1 MYARVTRFGLE
12 CNRKPSDNFVLSSL
26 LAKPVQHVDV
36 VFAISATASEAQQT
50 FSFMKEVIK
59 IIFERH
65 GVDSIRP
72 AIIVF
77 GDAVSVRLSFDEKIS
92 ELDELR
98 ERIDNLPRNTGTP
111 DLDAVLVEA
120 NRLFAGARLNAKKVL
135 VIISDDASDN
145 RPWEIRARA
154 GKLEEEE
161 IEVVPVG
168 IGNKAD
174 LKQLEHTTPHKDNLI
189 TADKDD
195 DTDDVAD
202 EILEKILRRKY
213 HFSQG

>member
-1 MYARVTRFGLE
+1 MQELPDLILN
-12 CNRKPSDNFVLSSL
+12 CNRKPSDHFVLSSL

-77 GDAVSVRLSFDEKIS
+77 GDAVSVRLSFNEKIS
-92 ELDELR
+92 ELDELK

-195 DTDDVAD
+195 DTYDVAD
-202 EILEKILRRKY
+202 EILEKILRSKC

>member
-1 MYARVTRFGLE
+1 M
-12 CNRKPSDNFVLSSL
+12 SSL

-72 AIIVF
+72 GIIVF

-202 EILEKILRRKY
+202 EILEKILRSKC

>member
-1 MYARVTRFGLE
+1 MARVTRFGLK
-12 CNRKPSDNFVLSSL
+12 CNRKLSDHFVLSSL
-26 LAKPVQHVDV
+26 LAKPVQDVDV
-36 VFAISATASEAQQT
+36 VFAISVTASDAQQT
-50 FSFMKEVIK
+50 FSFMKKVIK
-59 IIFERH
+59 IIFEKH
-65 GVDSIRP
+65 GVDNMRP

-77 GDAVSVRLSFDEKIS
+77 GDVVSVRLSFDEKIS
-92 ELDELR
+92 ELDELK

-111 DLDAVLVEA
+111 DLDAALVEA

-168 IGNKAD
+168 IGNEAD
-174 LKQLEHTTPHKDNLI
+174 LRQLEHTTPHKDNLI
-189 TADKDD
+189 IADKDD

-202 EILEKILRRKY
+202 EILEKILRSKC

>member
-1 MYARVTRFGLE
+1 MARVTRFGLK
-12 CNRKPSDNFVLSSL
+12 CNRKPSDHFVLSSL

-36 VFAISATASEAQQT
+36 VFAISATASDAQQT

-92 ELDELR
+92 ELDGLK

-111 DLDAVLVEA
+111 DLDAALVEA

-135 VIISDDASDN
+135 VIISDGASDN

-195 DTDDVAD
+195 DTDDVAN
-202 EILEKILRRKY
+202 EILEKILRSKC

>member
-1 MYARVTRFGLE
+1 MARVTRFGLK
-12 CNRKPSDNFVLSSL
+12 CNRKLSDHFVLSSL
-26 LAKPVQHVDV
+26 LAKPVQDVDV
-36 VFAISATASEAQQT
+36 VFAISATASDAQQT
-50 FSFMKEVIK
+50 FSFMKKVIK
-59 IIFERH
+59 IIFEKH
-65 GVDSIRP
+65 GVDNMRP

-77 GDAVSVRLSFDEKIS
+77 GDVVSVRLSFDEKIS
-92 ELDELR
+92 ELDELK

-111 DLDAVLVEA
+111 DLDAALVEA

-168 IGNKAD
+168 IGNEAD
-174 LKQLEHTTPHKDNLI
+174 LRQLEHTTPHKDNLI

-202 EILEKILRRKY
+202 EILEKILRSKCR
-213 HFSQG
+213 FSQG